1 MGQNGKNI
9 KKAINKNIAIVQP
22 SKPLNI
28 LKGSQIKIA
37 MEYHVI
43 HYDD

>member
-1 MGQNGKNI
+1 MEQNVQNL
-9 KKAINKNIAIVQP
+9 KKAIKNIAILQF

-37 MEYHVI
+37 MEYHFL